1 MSEITLRVV
10 EGLVLY
16 DLFKIF
22 INLTLRLVFGVFQG
36 ENDGE

>member
-1 MSEITLRVV
+1 MSELTLRIV

-22 INLTLRLVFGVFQG
+22 INLTLRLAFGALQG
-36 ENDGE
+36 EKDAE